1 MYTYHH
7 LAQRFCEV
15 IRQSNGVAVPD
26 QLRSVFEL
34 FAVKVMWLG
43 FQQMGRRL
51 AEARPR
57 PVGWVVDSNKV
68 CEVCNWEG
76 KTLRAKYP
84 RLACQRLERFC
95 QAEKQKTEKI
105 QVLSRLNRNS
115 QRFCQ
120 AESKSQKNH
129 VSRLVE
135 CLH

>member
-34 FAVKVMWLG
+34 FAVEVMWLG
-43 FQQMGRRL
+43 FRQMERL
-51 AEARPR
+51 PAEARPH
-57 PVGWVVDSNKV
+57 PVGWVADSNKV

-84 RLACQRLERFC
+84 RLACQPLERFC
-95 QAEKQKTEKI
+95 QAEKQKPEKKSSFVSPRNA
-105 QVLSRLNRNS
+105 QWDFLTCSLSDKITNLE
-115 QRFCQ
+115 F
-120 AESKSQKNH
+120 
-129 VSRLVE
+129 
-135 CLH
+135 

>member
-1 MYTYHH
+1 M
-7 LAQRFCEV
+7 
-15 IRQSNGVAVPD
+15 PD
-26 QLRSVFEL
+26 QFRSVFEL
-34 FAVKVMWLG
+34 FAVEVMWIG
-43 FQQMGRRL
+43 FCQMVHTPAKAKLCQVGLL
-51 AEARPR
+51 A
-57 PVGWVVDSNKV
+57 DSNKV

-115 QRFCQ
+115 QIFCQ